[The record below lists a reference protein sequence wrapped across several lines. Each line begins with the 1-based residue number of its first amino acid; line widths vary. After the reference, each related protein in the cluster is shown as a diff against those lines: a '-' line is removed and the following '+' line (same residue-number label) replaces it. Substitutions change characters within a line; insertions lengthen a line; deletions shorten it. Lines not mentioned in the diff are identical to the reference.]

1 MKLCAKVLYIAP
13 VCHVQFYNDVKT
25 QFSPQ
30 ALSAHHPI
38 PHVHIQSSI
47 SCSFSHSEP
56 APSCLHAYLRACS
69 TSLWTTSTSCTSR
82 SSATKRSSSSP
93 LNFFATSTT
102 ILIRFNHD
110 NSSIKIQMNQSSGK
124 PSIHLSPALVQGAKP
139 FQRDVHEA
147 S

>member
-1 MKLCAKVLYIAP
+1 MNICAEVLYIAP

-56 APSCLHAYLRACS
+56 APSCLHACLKLSYYQGLLNLTVDDLYKLHVEKLGHQEIILESLELLR
-69 TSLWTTSTSCTSR
+69 
-82 SSATKRSSSSP
+82 
-93 LNFFATSTT
+93 NFHYN
-102 ILIRFNHD
+102 LD
-110 NSSIKIQMNQSSGK
+110 Q
-124 PSIHLSPALVQGAKP
+124 VQPGQFFYKNTN
-139 FQRDVHEA
+139 
-147 S
+147 

>member
-1 MKLCAKVLYIAP
+1 MFSFTTMLKHNSHHRPCPPTTPFPMFTSNRPYPVLFLI
-13 VCHVQFYNDVKT
+13 
-25 QFSPQ
+25 
-30 ALSAHHPI
+30 LSQHLL
-38 PHVHIQSSI
+38 VYMLVS
-47 SCSFSHSEP
+47 
-56 APSCLHAYLRACS
+56 SCLITRACS

-93 LNFFATSTT
+93 LNFFATSIT
-102 ILIRFNHD
+102 ILTRFNHD

-124 PSIHLSPALVQGAKP
+124 PSIYLSTALLQGAKP